1 MAFRRPL
8 VIKGD
13 ALHEMSD
20 SDILALQSSVDVRN
34 VQLSILKSDGSL
46 VKRIFG
52 FSDSGD

>member
-20 SDILALQSSVDVRN
+20 SDIALIRNRVIVNHGRDQGFRLSVVN
-34 VQLSILKSDGSL
+34 TLSLIH
-46 VKRIFG
+46 I
-52 FSDSGD
+52 